1 MQDVSLE
8 GLRVLILEDE
18 VLIALDLEQACRDF
32 GAAEVVIARTL
43 DEAAAIDVAF
53 DVAVLDVMLDGRS
66 TLVFAAGLSA
76 RGVPFVFATGYG
88 DIERLLGES
97 GEMLDIADVQV
108 VDKPFASDALVRA
121 IITAI
126 ERRNRP
132 A

>member
-1 MQDVSLE
+1 MQDVSLK

-43 DEAAAIDVAF
+43 DEVAAIDAVF

-66 TLVFAAGLSA
+66 TLGFAAGLSA

-88 DIERLLGES
+88 EAGGAPSGFDAPIIRKPYDVTQVAMAVAQLL
-97 GEMLDIADVQV
+97 
-108 VDKPFASDALVRA
+108 KR
-121 IITAI
+121 
-126 ERRNRP
+126 
-132 A
+132 

>member
-1 MQDVSLE
+1 MQDVSLK

-43 DEAAAIDVAF
+43 DEVAAIDAVF

-66 TLVFAAGLSA
+66 TLGFAAGLSA

-88 DIERLLGES
+88 DIGRLLDES
-97 GEMLDIADVQV
+97 GDMPDIADVQV
-108 VDKPFASDALVRA
+108 VDKPFASDALIRA
-121 IITAI
+121 IATVM
-126 ERRNRP
+126 ERRDDP
-132 A
+132 V